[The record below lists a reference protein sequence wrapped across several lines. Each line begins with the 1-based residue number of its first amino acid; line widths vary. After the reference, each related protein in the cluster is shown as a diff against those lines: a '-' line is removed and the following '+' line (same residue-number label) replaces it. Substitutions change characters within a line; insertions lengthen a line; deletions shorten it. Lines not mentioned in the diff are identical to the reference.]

1 MPRVAGEGRR
11 TVGDVLKDLSTP
23 ALVSAIWGNMRQWLC
38 TIGASPQAEL
48 YEDPELTWLLTG
60 MPTPTLNGVLRT
72 EADPGTV
79 DDLIERM
86 LALVRSRNV
95 PRFAWWTGPD
105 TVPADLGQR
114 LADHGLVY
122 WEGSRGMAADLLALE
137 EEFPAPAGLAIERVR
152 DSEMLNVW
160 AQAAFTGLG
169 LPQVGIAQ
177 AVEIFAGL
185 GFELPLRSYLGTLGG
200 EPVATSQLFL
210 GAGVAGIYIVAT
222 VPGARRLG
230 IGTALTLAP
239 LREARAM
246 GYRIGILHASPMG
259 FGLYHR
265 LGFREYCR
273 MSNYQIQNG

>member
-1 MPRVAGEGRR
+1 M
-11 TVGDVLKDLSTP
+11 GDVLKDLSAP
-23 ALVSAIWGNMRQWLC
+23 ALVAAIWGNMRQWLRH
-38 TIGASPQAEL
+38 IGGSPNAAL
-48 YEDPELTWLLTG
+48 YEGPELTWLLTG

-72 EADPGTV
+72 EADPGNV
-79 DDLIERM
+79 DALIERM
-86 LALVRSRNV
+86 LAHVRSKNV

-122 WEGSRGMAADLLALE
+122 WEGSRGMASDLLALA
-137 EEFPAPAGLAIERVR
+137 EEFPAPAGLEIERVR
-152 DSEMLNVW
+152 DREMLDRW
-160 AQAAFTGLG
+160 THTAFTGLG
-169 LPQVGIAQ
+169 FPQAGVVQG
-177 AVEIFAGL
+177 VEVFAGL
-185 GFELPLRSYLGTLGG
+185 GFELPLRSYLGMLEG

-222 VPGARRLG
+222 VPEARRLG
-230 IGTALTLAP
+230 VGTALTLAP

-259 FGLYHR
+259 FGVYRR

-273 MSNYQIQNG
+273 MSNYQIQDG